1 MVHRGIE
8 EFYRRAARVGLDSV
22 LVADVP
28 VMSAEPFSR
37 AARGHGVAPILLAPP
52 NLPRERVAKIAE
64 LSDGYT
70 YCVARKGV
78 TGVGAGGREAG
89 VHIGGGS
96 VHTGAAAEGGG
107 AGVHIGEGS
116 VHTGAGRTREGLYA
130 ELRAAGAPPPL
141 VGFGIATAEDVRR
154 AISGGAEGA
163 ICGSAVAVRIE
174 ESGGDRAAAVER
186 VSELVAALKEGTR
199 GART

>member
-78 TGVGAGGREAG
+78 TGVGAGAR
-89 VHIGGGS
+89 GGCTHRRRS